1 MKKIILT
8 LLLVVAAVTTMR
20 AQDEPT
26 EKTAP
31 PRITVQEFNN
41 DYNSGCEIIIENTD
55 EDPEAEIIYGL
66 YGSSG
71 DFYGW
76 QPYYFDPIIVQG
88 AGVYSVEAFAKAQ
101 GKLASDTVVFTF
113 MVPRVF
119 VNVQAYDFVVD
130 GIYYQIKNDS
140 TVWVSTRELVK
151 CTNDWN
157 YEPQAADQ
165 CYSGDVIIPSS
176 VEYEGVSYAVT
187 GIAAYAFE
195 GCNLNSVYLPN
206 SIESINQS
214 AFDDCTGLEVITIPE
229 SVTSIDQNAFWW
241 CSDLKRVICKAV
253 TPPDAFWTAFW
264 YNYDKATLFVPNEA
278 LEVYRT
284 HQVWGRFTQIVPF
297 IGVGPGDIN
306 GDGAISIADV
316 SNLIDQLLS
325 GEELPAYIDVN
336 GNGEVTISDVS
347 FLIDMLLGLN

>member
-8 LLLVVAAVTTMR
+8 LLLVVTAVIAMS

-31 PRITVQEFNN
+31 PRISVQEFND
-41 DYNSGCEIIIENTD
+41 DYNSGCLITIENTD
-55 EDPEAEIIYGL
+55 EDPDAEINYGL
-66 YGSSG
+66 YDSYG

-76 QPYYFDPIIVQG
+76 QLYYYEPIVVQG
-88 AGVYSVEAFAKAQ
+88 PGVYTVEAFAKAP
-101 GKLASDTVVFTF
+101 GKLASDTVIFTF
-113 MVPRVF
+113 EVPRVF
-119 VNVQAYDFVVD
+119 VNIQAYDFVVN

-140 TVWVSTRELVK
+140 TVWVSTRELVE

-157 YEPQAADQ
+157 YEPYAAYQ

-187 GIAAYAFE
+187 GIAPCAFE
-195 GCNLNSVYLPN
+195 GCNLSSVYLPN
-206 SIESINQS
+206 SIESINKN
-214 AFDDCTGLEVITIPE
+214 AFDACTGLEVITIPE

-284 HQVWGRFTQIVPF
+284 HQVWSRFTQIVPF
-297 IGVGPGDIN
+297 IGAGPGDIN

-347 FLIDMLLGLN
+347 FLIDMLLGIN